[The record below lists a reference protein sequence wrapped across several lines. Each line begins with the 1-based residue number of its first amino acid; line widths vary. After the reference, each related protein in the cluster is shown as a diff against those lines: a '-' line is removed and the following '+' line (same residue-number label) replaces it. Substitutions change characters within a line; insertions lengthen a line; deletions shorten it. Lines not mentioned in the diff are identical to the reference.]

1 MPEGLL
7 TVLKFCFL
15 ALLYLFLFRVVRIVR
30 LELKPAKVAVPAA
43 AVARRA
49 DRRGAGRQPSE
60 GEAQGARWRAA
71 VPAGAAGARR
81 ARSYPLTEE
90 VTVGRAPGCGVV
102 LDDDTFVSQ
111 VHARLF
117 RRGRETYVEDL
128 GSTNG
133 TLVNGVRIA
142 EVDPLC
148 TAATRSSSAAPLAE
162 ITDEPRRA

>member
-1 MPEGLL
+1 MSEGLL

-30 LELKPAKVAVPAA
+30 LELKPAKVAVPATA
-43 AVARRA
+43 AAAAPSAAAPAAKPRKRDKSARG
-49 DRRGAGRQPSE
+49 GAQLHLLDPPGRS
-60 GEAQGARWRAA
+60 GEVYAI
-71 VPAGAAGARR
+71 
-81 ARSYPLTEE
+81 TEE

-117 RRGRETYVEDL
+117 QRGRETYVEDL

-133 TLVNGVRIA
+133 TLVNGVRIS
-142 EVDPLC
+142 EV
-148 TAATRSSSAAPLAE
+148 TRLHRGDQVQFGSTLGE
-162 ITDEPRRA
+162 ITR

>member
-1 MPEGLL
+1 MSEGLL

-30 LELKPAKVAVPAA
+30 LELKPAKVAVPVLAGPEPMAA
-43 AVARRA
+43 APPSKSAA
-49 DRRGAGRQPSE
+49 KAAAKERRGRGAVQLHLLDPPARAGE
-60 GEAQGARWRAA
+60 VYA
-71 VPAGAAGARR
+71 
-81 ARSYPLTEE
+81 LTDE

-102 LDDDTFVSQ
+102 LEDDTFVSQ

-133 TLVNGVRIA
+133 TMVNGVRI
-142 EVDPLC
+142 EDV
-148 TAATRSSSAAPLAE
+148 TRLNRGDQVQFGNTLAE
-162 ITDEPRRA
+162 IAR

>member
-1 MPEGLL
+1 MSEGVL

-30 LELKPAKVAVPAA
+30 LELKPAKVAVQPAPIQTETFA
-43 AVARRA
+43 PPGKAKTRDKK
-49 DRRGAGRQPSE
+49 DRGGAQLYLLDPPSRQ
-60 GEAQGARWRAA
+60 GEVYA
-71 VPAGAAGARR
+71 
-81 ARSYPLTEE
+81 LTEE

-133 TLVNGVRIA
+133 TLVNGTRIT
-142 EVDPLC
+142 EV
-148 TAATRSSSAAPLAE
+148 TRLHRGDQVKFGNTLAE
-162 ITDEPRRA
+162 ITR

>member
-1 MPEGLL
+1 VPEGLL

-43 AVARRA
+43 AVAA
-49 DRRGAGRQPSE
+49 EP
-60 GEAQGARWRAA
+60 AA
-71 VPAGAAGARR
+71 AAPAGKTKKSKARGGAQLYLLEPPGRNGEV
-81 ARSYPLTEE
+81 YTITEE

-117 RRGRETYVEDL
+117 QRGRETYVEDL

-133 TLVNGVRIA
+133 TLVNGVRIS
-142 EVDPLC
+142 EV
-148 TAATRSSSAAPLAE
+148 TRLHRGDQVQFGSTLGE
-162 ITDEPRRA
+162 ITR

>member
-1 MPEGLL
+1 VPEGLL

-43 AVARRA
+43 AV
-49 DRRGAGRQPSE
+49 GAEP
-60 GEAQGARWRAA
+60 AA
-71 VPAGAAGARR
+71 AAPAGKVSKRESKKDKKSRGGAQLQLLDPPG
-81 ARSYPLTEE
+81 RSGEVYPITEE
-90 VTVGRAPGCGVV
+90 VTVGRAPGCGVI

-117 RRGRETYVEDL
+117 QRGRETYVEDL

-133 TLVNGVRIA
+133 TLVNGVRIS
-142 EVDPLC
+142 EV
-148 TAATRSSSAAPLAE
+148 TRLHRGDQVQFGSTLGE
-162 ITDEPRRA
+162 ITR

>member
-1 MPEGLL
+1 VSEGLL

-43 AVARRA
+43 AVPAEPMAAPPATNARRSGKE
-49 DRRGAGRQPSE
+49 RGAAVLHLLDPPARA
-60 GEAQGARWRAA
+60 GEMYA
-71 VPAGAAGARR
+71 
-81 ARSYPLTEE
+81 LTEE

-102 LDDDTFVSQ
+102 LEDDTFVSQ

-133 TLVNGVRIA
+133 TMVNGARIE
-142 EVDPLC
+142 EV
-148 TAATRSSSAAPLAE
+148 TRLHRGDQVQFGNTTAE
-162 ITDEPRRA
+162 ITK

>member
-7 TVLKFCFL
+7 TILKFCFL

-30 LELKPAKVAVPAA
+30 LELKPAKATAPAA
-43 AVARRA
+43 AVASEPLAAAPVAKGRDKEKKA
-49 DRRGAGRQPSE
+49 RGGAQLYLLEPPARN
-60 GEAQGARWRAA
+60 GEVYAI
-71 VPAGAAGARR
+71 
-81 ARSYPLTEE
+81 TEE

-133 TLVNGVRIA
+133 TLVNGTRIS
-142 EVDPLC
+142 EV
-148 TAATRSSSAAPLAE
+148 TRLQRGDQVQFGSTLAE
-162 ITDEPRRA
+162 ITR

>member
-1 MPEGLL
+1 MSEGLL

-30 LELKPAKVAVPAA
+30 LELKPVKAAMPAEAVAA
-43 AVARRA
+43 APVAAPSKREKRERKERTGPA
-49 DRRGAGRQPSE
+49 LYLLEPVGRN
-60 GEAQGARWRAA
+60 GE
-71 VPAGAAGARR
+71 
-81 ARSYPLTEE
+81 SYPLTDE
-90 VTVGRAPGCGVV
+90 VSVGRAPGCGVV

-133 TLVNGVRIA
+133 TFVNGERIS
-142 EVDPLC
+142 EV
-148 TAATRSSSAAPLAE
+148 TRLRRGDRVQFGSTVAE
-162 ITDEPRRA
+162 ITR

>member
-1 MPEGLL
+1 MSEGLL

-30 LELKPAKVAVPAA
+30 LELKPVKAAMPAEAVAAAPAA
-43 AVARRA
+43 APSKREKKERKERSGPALYLLEPV
-49 DRRGAGRQPSE
+49 GRH
-60 GEAQGARWRAA
+60 GE
-71 VPAGAAGARR
+71 
-81 ARSYPLTEE
+81 SYPLTEE
-90 VTVGRAPGCGVV
+90 VSVGRAPGCGVV

-133 TLVNGVRIA
+133 TFVNGERIS
-142 EVDPLC
+142 EV
-148 TAATRSSSAAPLAE
+148 TRLRRGDRVQFGSTVAE
-162 ITDEPRRA
+162 ITR

>member
-1 MPEGLL
+1 VSEGLL

-30 LELKPAKVAVPAA
+30 LELKPVKAAMPAD
-43 AVARRA
+43 AVAAPVATPSKREKKERK
-49 DRRGAGRQPSE
+49 DRTGPALYLLEPVGRH
-60 GEAQGARWRAA
+60 GE
-71 VPAGAAGARR
+71 
-81 ARSYPLTEE
+81 SYPLTEE
-90 VTVGRAPGCGVV
+90 VSVGRAPGCGVV

-133 TLVNGVRIA
+133 TFVNGERITD
-142 EVDPLC
+142 VTQLRRGDRVQFGS
-148 TAATRSSSAAPLAE
+148 TVAE
-162 ITDEPRRA
+162 ITR

>member
-1 MPEGLL
+1 VSEGVL

-30 LELKPAKVAVPAA
+30 LELKPVKAAMPAEAVAA
-43 AVARRA
+43 APVAAPSKREKKA
-49 DRRGAGRQPSE
+49 SKERGGPALYLLEPVGRH
-60 GEAQGARWRAA
+60 GE
-71 VPAGAAGARR
+71 
-81 ARSYPLTEE
+81 SYPLTEE
-90 VTVGRAPGCGVV
+90 VSVGRAPGCGVV

-133 TLVNGVRIA
+133 TFVNGERIS
-142 EVDPLC
+142 EV
-148 TAATRSSSAAPLAE
+148 TRLRRGDRVQFGSTVAE
-162 ITDEPRRA
+162 ITR

>member
-1 MPEGLL
+1 MSEGLL

-30 LELKPAKVAVPAA
+30 LELKPDKAKVPV
-43 AVARRA
+43 
-49 DRRGAGRQPSE
+49 
-60 GEAQGARWRAA
+60 EAPAA
-71 VPAGAAGARR
+71 VPVAAAPPGKPKKERKDRSGPALYLLEPVGRHGE
-81 ARSYPLTEE
+81 SYPLTEE
-90 VTVGRAPGCGVV
+90 VSVGRAPGCGVV

-133 TLVNGVRIA
+133 TFVNGERVT
-142 EVDPLC
+142 EV
-148 TAATRSSSAAPLAE
+148 TRLRRGDRVQFGNTVAE
-162 ITDEPRRA
+162 ITR